1 MSGGGN
7 TSSRGR
13 MGRSVAMLTDAS
25 PSEMGRMEQSVNELE
40 ARVKDC
46 RSRISQLESTVE
58 KLTRDVKLWSTD
70 LSKFKVEVDVSK
82 INVFL
87 FLTLSWRD
95 ANTSAMQ
102 TLLKGRMTEFPPFY
116 ISSGG

>member
-40 ARVKDC
+40 ARVRDC
-46 RSRISQLESTVE
+46 RSRISQLEITVE

-70 LSKFKVEVDVSK
+70 LSKFKIEVDVSK
-82 INVFL
+82 INL
-87 FLTLSWRD
+87 LLTWRGTAPFCPTGSRLST
-95 ANTSAMQ
+95 AQ
-102 TLLKGRMTEFPPFY
+102 
-116 ISSGG
+116 

>member
-40 ARVKDC
+40 ARVRDC

-70 LSKFKVEVDVSK
+70 LSKFKIEVDVSK
-82 INVFL
+82 INL
-87 FLTLSWRD
+87 LLTWRGTAPFCPTGSRLST
-95 ANTSAMQ
+95 AQYTQ
-102 TLLKGRMTEFPPFY
+102 
-116 ISSGG
+116 ISVT